1 MTKIIQNLYKYL
13 FQDKKFYQ
21 NLYKIALPI
30 IIQNFIASSLNMVD
44 TMMIGRV
51 GEIQIAAVGIA
62 NQYFFLFNL
71 LLIGICSGCGIFI
84 SQFWGKRDIVNIK
97 KVLGMGMIAGAV
109 LATIFTVIALYI
121 PNQIINIFNT
131 DPKVISE
138 GVKYLKI
145 VCISYIFTAITFN
158 FGFASRCIEN
168 AILPMIVSSFALL
181 FNTFFNYVFIFGNFG
196 SKAMGV
202 EGAALATLLARIIE
216 ASLLVG
222 YIYFSKGVLAAKCSE
237 MFSLSKDFIKK
248 VLDTVIPVVL
258 NEGCWGL
265 GFVVYSVAYGRIGMQ
280 AMAAVQICNTVQN
293 VFMVFIFGMSNASV
307 VMIGNQI
314 GAGHEDQ
321 AKIYAKRF
329 SLLACLVGICL
340 ASILAISAPF
350 ILSFFNISDTVYHSA
365 LMILYINAGIL
376 LIRVFNC
383 LLIVGILR
391 AGGDAKRALFIEAF
405 TMWCIGVPL
414 AFLGAFY
421 FKLPVHYVV
430 ALVTVEELFK
440 FILGI
445 PRLLSNKWIRNI
457 TENM

>member
-1 MTKIIQNLYKYL
+1 MIQNLYKYL
-13 FQDKKFYQ
+13 FQDKKFYE

-84 SQFWGKRDIVNIK
+84 SQFWGKRDTINIK
-97 KVLGMGMIAGAV
+97 KVLGIGMIAGAA
-109 LATIFTVIALYI
+109 LSTIFTVIASCM
-121 PNQIINIFNT
+121 PNQIIHIFNT
-131 DPKVISE
+131 DPQVILE
-138 GVKYLKI
+138 GAKYLKI

-168 AILPMIVSSFALL
+168 TILPMVVSSFALL

-216 ASLLVG
+216 AGLLVG
-222 YIYFSKGVLAAKCSE
+222 YIYFTKGVLAAKARE
-237 MFSLSKDFIKK
+237 MFSLTKDFIKK
-248 VLDTVIPVVL
+248 VFDTVIPVVL
-258 NEGCWGL
+258 NEGCWAL
-265 GFVVYSVAYGRIGMQ
+265 GFVIYSVAYGRIGMQ
-280 AMAAVQICNTVQN
+280 AMASVQICNTIIN
-293 VFMVFIFGMSNASV
+293 IFMVFIFGMSNGSV

-314 GAGHEDQ
+314 GAGHEEQ

-329 SLLACLVGICL
+329 SLLACLAGIGL

-350 ILSFFNISDTVYHSA
+350 ILSFFKISYEVYHSA
-365 LMILYINAGIL
+365 LMILYINSGVLI
-376 LIRVFNC
+376 IRVFNC
-383 LLIVGILR
+383 ILIVGILR
-391 AGGDAKRALFIEAF
+391 AGGDAKTALLIEGF
-405 TMWCIGVPL
+405 SMWCIGVPL

-421 FKLPVHYVV
+421 FKLPVHYVA
-430 ALVTVEELFK
+430 ALVTVEEIVK
-440 FILGI
+440 FSLGL
-445 PRLLSNKWIRNI
+445 PRLLSNKWIRNV